1 MNKYLEEA
9 KAMLPHLQEMQ
20 QQIHQFGGIRYDL
33 RPSADLILKELRE
46 LDLLTF
52 WRYYRDAIIYQLK
65 KSDAGQDYLKQ
76 AYNSEQTKPD
86 RAGLAQYIESQ
97 K

>member
-1 MNKYLEEA
+1 MN
-9 KAMLPHLQEMQ
+9 
-20 QQIHQFGGIRYDL
+20 FR
-33 RPSADLILKELRE
+33 ELRE

-65 KSDAGQDYLKQ
+65 KTDAGQDYLRQ
-76 AYNSEQTKPD
+76 AYNGEQTKAD
-86 RAGLAQYIESQ
+86 RAGLAQYIASQ